1 MDIML
6 AGELLDDFIDAMEKT
21 DKERRLA
28 ALDDVPK

>member
-21 DKERRLA
+21 DKEKA
-28 ALDDVPK
+28 VVIYS